1 MDDSIRMILV
11 VTTGLSAALTVTLA
25 VIKYTHRAV
34 QRYRGVRTAY
44 YTTAIGE
51 MLSRRVLPS
60 RPRRGWAE
68 DPLFHDAV
76 ADYRL
81 MLTGQDRAFVD
92 ALIQRLGIDDI
103 LVARTRR
110 KLGRSSRLR
119 ALSSLVNLADRS
131 HRAVFESLIDDRN
144 PHVRVNAVR
153 GLARIGAIDAIPRIL
168 DVALRVKP
176 WEAARTADALVEM
189 GPAAVQAVVDWI
201 DRERSK
207 PAPSVDVVSLACR
220 LLGLIGDP
228 EAEPVL
234 ISLLGSSVPEWRI
247 SAASALE
254 HTGTDAATEP
264 IRIALHDDDW
274 RVRARAATAA
284 GAMPDPVFV
293 EEVAQLLTDEKWWV
307 RQNAATA
314 LARLPGG
321 TDRLLAALDSPDHFA
336 ADAALNQLTAS
347 GALTRLRPQTSG
359 A

>member
-1 MDDSIRMILV
+1 MDDAIVTILA
-11 VTTGLSAALTVTLA
+11 VTAGLTAMLTVTLA

-44 YTTAIGE
+44 YTAAIGE

-60 RPRRGWAE
+60 RPRRGWSE
-68 DPLFHDAV
+68 DPLFHDAI

-81 MLTGQDRAFVD
+81 MLTGPDREFVD
-92 ALIQRLGIDDI
+92 ELIQKLAIGDI
-103 LVARTRR
+103 LVARTRL
-110 KLGRSSRLR
+110 KFGRSSRLR
-119 ALSSLVNLADRS
+119 ALSSLVNLGNPC
-131 HRAVFESLIDDRN
+131 HRAVFESLVDDRN

-153 GLARIGAIDAIPRIL
+153 GLARIGATDAIPHIL
-168 DVALRVKP
+168 DIAKRVKP

-189 GPAAVQAVVDWI
+189 GSAAVRPVLDWI
-201 DRERSK
+201 DRERTK
-207 PAPSVDVVSLACR
+207 PAPSVDVVALASR

-228 EAEPVL
+228 AAEPTL
-234 ISLLGSSVPEWRI
+234 ISLLCSSVPDWRI

-274 RVRARAATAA
+274 RVRARAAIAA
-284 GAMPDPVFV
+284 GAIADPVVV

-314 LARLPGG
+314 LARMPGG
-321 TDRLLAALDSPDHFA
+321 GDRLLATLESPDHFA

-347 GALTRLRPQTSG
+347 GALARSLT
-359 A
+359 ADN